1 MSFASQSDMVVRIQ
15 KLSKCYPI
23 FAKPQ
28 DRLKQMLCRGRK
40 RYYKEFWALRDIS
53 LEIRRGE
60 TVGIIGR
67 NGSGKSTLL
76 QIVCGTLAST
86 EGQVEVQGRI
96 AALLEL
102 GAGFNP
108 EFTGRENVYMNA
120 ALLGLSREQI
130 DAKYEDMVAFADI
143 GDFVDQ
149 PVKTYSSGMF
159 VRLAFSVAI
168 HADPDILIV
177 DEALAVGDA
186 AFQAKCMARMRQMMD
201 SGLTL
206 LFVSHDIG
214 AVKSLCTR
222 ALLLDRGR
230 MIAFGDTER
239 VVDEY
244 TRLLHLSSS
253 AATPPVT
260 DVQDAAVS
268 LSFDDSRF
276 RTLAAIQRMGNGKS
290 TLLNVRLTDAL
301 GTDSD
306 AFFYNSA
313 ARLQLQVRVNDPVPL
328 LVFGYHVRDRNGV
341 DVLYSD
347 SLIEGKSI
355 ENPAPGAIYIIEWRL
370 RLPLRNGQY
379 NVACVISSPREEV
392 TGTTYTCEDLVISDF
407 VAVAAQFSVCG
418 NTILHGFVHLDNEVS
433 VTPWHQ
439 EQQKRVAHEG
449 L

>member
-1 MSFASQSDMVVRIQ
+1 
-15 KLSKCYPI
+15 
-23 FAKPQ
+23 
-28 DRLKQMLCRGRK
+28 
-40 RYYKEFWALRDIS
+40 
-53 LEIRRGE
+53 
-60 TVGIIGR
+60 
-67 NGSGKSTLL
+67 
-76 QIVCGTLAST
+76 
-86 EGQVEVQGRI
+86 
-96 AALLEL
+96 
-102 GAGFNP
+102 
-108 EFTGRENVYMNA
+108 
-120 ALLGLSREQI
+120 
-130 DAKYEDMVAFADI
+130 
-143 GDFVDQ
+143 
-149 PVKTYSSGMF
+149 MF